1 MAGTRTGKEGA
12 VSAAVETLRKAMI
25 AGDRSALD
33 KITAGKL

>member
-12 VSAAVETLRKAMI
+12 VATAVEALCKAMI

-33 KITAGKL
+33 KIAAAKL